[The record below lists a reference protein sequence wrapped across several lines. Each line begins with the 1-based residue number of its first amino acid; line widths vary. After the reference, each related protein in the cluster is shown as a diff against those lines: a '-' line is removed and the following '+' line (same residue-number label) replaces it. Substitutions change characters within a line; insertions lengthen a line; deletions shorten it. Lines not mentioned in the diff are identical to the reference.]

1 MTIDQESS
9 APVFEIDR
17 PETYGQFLLTRPV
30 EINSYLRALE
40 KQHAIITIYVDGG
53 RKFFISSILAVDEEN
68 GTIFLDLA
76 NSDEIRRL
84 TESSPELTLTAILD
98 KVTIQLRVSNQ
109 YAGTFNG
116 RGALGI
122 PQPAAMLRLQRRE
135 YFRLETPHA
144 PPLQCKLARLREDN
158 TTEVFNLSLLDIS
171 GGGVSLMAKIEQRDH
186 FSPGSIFPDCRLEIP
201 GDGFITVNLCVCK
214 VSQQETRGGIPY
226 LRIGCEFTS
235 LPGTR
240 LAQIQ
245 RYITRIERERKA
257 RESGLS

>member
-1 MTIDQESS
+1 MTIDQDSS
-9 APVFEIDR
+9 APIFEIDR

-30 EINSYLRALE
+30 EITSYLRSLE

-53 RKFFISSILAVDEEN
+53 RKFFISTILAVDEAT
-68 GTIFLDLA
+68 GHTFLDLA

-84 TESSPELTLTAILD
+84 TERSPELTLTAILD
-98 KVTIQLRVSNQ
+98 KVTIQLRVTNQ
-109 YAGTFNG
+109 YAGNING
-116 RGALGI
+116 RDALVI
-122 PQPAAMLRLQRRE
+122 PLPATMLRLQRRE

-144 PPLQCKLARLREDN
+144 LPLHCKLARLREDN
-158 TTEVFNLSLLDIS
+158 TTEVFNLPLLDIS
-171 GGGVSLMAKIEQRDH
+171 GGGISLMGKIEQSDA

-201 GDGFITVNLCVCK
+201 GDGFIAVNLCVRK
-214 VSQQETRGGIPY
+214 VSQQETRGGLPY

-245 RYITRIERERKA
+245 RYITRMERERKA